1 MIFLNFLL
9 CSSSSIKIKEMLTMT
24 PLCELDSFIIL
35 DFGVDVTIMRMVFP
49 SFHED
54 LLGTIAQYQQED
66 LEQDV
71 K

>member
-24 PLCELDSFIIL
+24 PLCE
-35 DFGVDVTIMRMVFP
+35 
-49 SFHED
+49 FHED